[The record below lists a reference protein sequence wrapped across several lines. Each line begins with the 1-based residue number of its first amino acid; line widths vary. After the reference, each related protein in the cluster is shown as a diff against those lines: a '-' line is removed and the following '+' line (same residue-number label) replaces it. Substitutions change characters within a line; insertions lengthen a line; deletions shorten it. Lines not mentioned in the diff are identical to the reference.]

1 MFEFLVLLN
10 ADEEEDRI
18 ELYGELSCEFLD
30 TIIPT
35 DRMRAGVAPY
45 VETDG
50 EPKYS
55 PDEDCTADDSEEEA
69 DDEADEEGGE
79 GGGEEEGEEA
89 SGDADDAGA
98 DKEQ

>member
-1 MFEFLVLLN
+1 
-10 ADEEEDRI
+10 
-18 ELYGELSCEFLD
+18 LD

-55 PDEDCTADDSEEEA
+55 PDEDWTADDSEEEA
-69 DDEADEEGGE
+69 DDEADDE
-79 GGGEEEGEEA
+79 GGEEEGEEA
-89 SGDADDAGA
+89 SGDADNAGA
-98 DKEQ
+98 DEEQ